1 MSNLLDLLVA
11 GLATGAIYAL
21 VAVGFTLLWQ
31 TSQTINFAQ
40 GEFVMLPAFLMLAA
54 MHAGAPFWLA
64 IIVGILLS
72 MLLLGL
78 GFKLLLV
85 DPMLRHGVLPLA
97 IATMALAIGIKEAVK
112 QFFSAEASPFPSIVP
127 AGDISIL
134 GRAVSLQS
142 LGVLALAIAAVIGLT
157 ALLNRTS
164 IGHQMQATAQ
174 NPTVARIIGV
184 PVERMILLTFLI
196 NAFLVALASLLIT
209 PIYLAKFSSGE
220 VLGQAAFIAAIVGG
234 FNQVRGAIAGGLLI
248 GVVDNLAAAYVS
260 TQYRAAVPL
269 ILLIVIIL
277 FRPQGL
283 LGRRRGAH
291 GMTAHRQISAHRARH
306 RRDRGADHRADELQP
321 LRPLHPE
328 PVGGDDHRRD
338 GAQPDARLCR
348 PGLAGA
354 GRLRRHRRLCGG
366 DHDDARH
373 AAGRGARASRSCCAL
388 RSAGSSAIRRCAC
401 SIIISPS

>member
-1 MSNLLDLLVA
+1 MSNLLDLLIA
-11 GLATGAIYAL
+11 GLATGAIYAI

-64 IIVGILLS
+64 IIIGMLLS

-127 AGDISIL
+127 AGDIAIL
-134 GRAVSLQS
+134 GRQVSVQS

-174 NPTVARIIGV
+174 NPTVARIIGI
-184 PVERMILLTFLI
+184 PVERMIMLTFLI

-260 TQYRAAVPL
+260 TQYRAAVPM

-277 FRPQGL
+277 LRPQGL
-283 LGRRRGAH
+283 LGRAEER
-291 GMTAHRQISAHRARH
+291 T
-306 RRDRGADHRADELQP
+306 
-321 LRPLHPE
+321 
-328 PVGGDDHRRD
+328 V
-338 GAQPDARLCR
+338 
-348 PGLAGA
+348 
-354 GRLRRHRRLCGG
+354 
-366 DHDDARH
+366 
-373 AAGRGARASRSCCAL
+373 
-388 RSAGSSAIRRCAC
+388 
-401 SIIISPS
+401 

>member
-1 MSNLLDLLVA
+1 MSNLPDLVLS
-11 GLATGAIYAL
+11 GLATGAIYAIA
-21 VAVGFTLLWQ
+21 AVGFTLLWQ

-64 IIVGILLS
+64 ILIGMLLS

-78 GFKLLLV
+78 GFKMLLV

-112 QFFSAEASPFPSIVP
+112 QFFGAEASSFPSLVP

-142 LGVLALAIAAVIGLT
+142 LGVLALAILAVTGLT
-157 ALLNRTS
+157 VLLNRTS
-164 IGHQMQATAQ
+164 VGRQMQATAQ
-174 NPTVARIIGV
+174 NPSVARIVGI

-196 NAFLVALASLLIT
+196 NGFLVALASLLIT

-248 GVVDNLAAAYVS
+248 GVIDNLAAAYVS

-277 FRPQGL
+277 LRPQGL
-283 LGRRRGAH
+283 LGRTEER
-291 GMTAHRQISAHRARH
+291 T
-306 RRDRGADHRADELQP
+306 
-321 LRPLHPE
+321 
-328 PVGGDDHRRD
+328 V
-338 GAQPDARLCR
+338 
-348 PGLAGA
+348 
-354 GRLRRHRRLCGG
+354 
-366 DHDDARH
+366 
-373 AAGRGARASRSCCAL
+373 
-388 RSAGSSAIRRCAC
+388 
-401 SIIISPS
+401 

>member
-1 MSNLLDLLVA
+1 MSNLLDLLIA
-11 GLATGAIYAL
+11 GLATGAIYAII
-21 VAVGFTLLWQ
+21 AVGFTLLWQ

-54 MHAGAPFWLA
+54 MHVGVPFWLA
-64 IIVGILLS
+64 VIIGILLS

-97 IATMALAIGIKEAVK
+97 IATMALSIGIKEAVK

-127 AGDISIL
+127 AGDITVL
-134 GRAVSLQS
+134 GSVISLQS
-142 LGVLALAIAAVIGLT
+142 LGVLALAIVAVTGLT
-157 ALLNRTS
+157 MLLNRTS
-164 IGHQMQATAQ
+164 IGHQMQAAAQ

-196 NAFLVALASLLIT
+196 NALLVALASLLIT

-248 GVVDNLAAAYVS
+248 GIVDNLGAAYVS
-260 TQYRAAVPL
+260 TQYRAAVPM

-277 FRPQGL
+277 FRPQGI
-283 LGRRRGAH
+283 LGR
-291 GMTAHRQISAHRARH
+291 
-306 RRDRGADHRADELQP
+306 
-321 LRPLHPE
+321 PE
-328 PVGGDDHRRD
+328 ERTV
-338 GAQPDARLCR
+338 
-348 PGLAGA
+348 
-354 GRLRRHRRLCGG
+354 
-366 DHDDARH
+366 
-373 AAGRGARASRSCCAL
+373 
-388 RSAGSSAIRRCAC
+388 
-401 SIIISPS
+401 